1 MTSVNKGK
9 RNLQRAADHELVMA
23 AIHPAPKPVRER
35 KHKAKVMPRRKQLA
49 QQLKAMVIAIIFWRD
64 AQECVQKATDGAKC
78 GNGLAWGHYQS
89 QGQSAWLR
97 YDLGNVFV
105 QCGNHNLLDKN
116 GDKSYATWFVST
128 FGPDA
133 AKAMQ
138 AEARAHSGGKQRTI
152 QELEELLAHYDD
164 LYQNRY
170 TAPDD
175 IHGRIMAGYY
185 GNVIRL
191 ATKVTSNSD
200 FFYRKI

>member
-1 MTSVNKGK
+1 MKTKLARDVEILEVKN
-9 RNLQRAADHELVMA
+9 
-23 AIHPAPKPVRER
+23 AIYPCPKPVRER
-35 KHKAKVMPRRKQLA
+35 KPRKAKVMPRRKQLE

-64 AQECVQKATDGAKC
+64 GQECVQKATDGAKC

-128 FGPDA
+128 FGQA
-133 AKAMQ
+133 AAEAVQ

-152 QELEELLAHYDD
+152 QELEELLEWYDH
-164 LYQNRY
+164 LYQSRFCASE
-170 TAPDD
+170 T
-175 IHGRIMAGYY
+175 IEGRIKEGYY
-185 GNVIRL
+185 GEL
-191 ATKVTSNSD
+191 
-200 FFYRKI
+200 FPLRKQAMASAVQGV